1 MGRRL
6 AAQVLALLAGTLLV
20 ALGIAGLVSH
30 HELFGTFQVALAVDC
45 IHLVLGAAGL
55 AAAASADR
63 SRAYLAGAGVV
74 VFVLWTLGVVLRD
87 AWLSLN
93 PSDNWLHF
101 VFGAALAA
109 CVAGTRAMPEPGRA
123 CAQP

>member
-1 MGRRL
+1 MGRPG
-6 AAQVLALLAGTLLV
+6 AAQALALIAGAILV

-30 HELFGTFQVALAVDC
+30 RELFGVFQVALTVDC

-55 AAAASADR
+55 AAAARADR
-63 SRAYLAGAGVV
+63 ARAYLAGAGVV
-74 VFVLWTLGVVLRD
+74 LFLLWTLGVVLRD

-101 VFGAALAA
+101 AFGAALAA
-109 CVAGTRAMPEPGRA
+109 CVDATRATPEPGRA